1 MEDIQKLYELYSVD
15 IYKFILSLS
24 KDTYIA
30 EDVMQ
35 STFLSAIKSLDTF
48 KGNSSVKT
56 WLIGIAKNE
65 YYTYR
70 RKNPLNNSLEDVGA
84 NNFIYKEEYNH
95 NYNTVINEISKL
107 DETNKEIAILRL
119 INDLTFKEIGV
130 ITGKSENYC
139 RVSFFRIKKKLGE
152 VLKDEW
158 YKL

>member
-1 MEDIQKLYELYSVD
+1 MKDIQKLYELYSVD

-30 EDVMQ
+30 DDVMQ

-70 RKNPLNNSLEDVGA
+70 RKNALNNSLEDVLVRLNMNMS
-84 NNFIYKEEYNH
+84 NNYKDAAQSNLKEFEELFKELKDSGKLNEKQKKRYEELLNEYKE
-95 NYNTVINEISKL
+95 KM
-107 DETNKEIAILRL
+107 
-119 INDLTFKEIGV
+119 
-130 ITGKSENYC
+130 
-139 RVSFFRIKKKLGE
+139 
-152 VLKDEW
+152 KDYSHKDQKPFW
-158 YKL
+158 V